1 MSTTGRSD
9 ASFATSLESAGFVR
23 IVTRGD
29 GDGLAAAGV
38 LARALSAHGTP
49 FQVTVGRT
57 VDDRTTRAGDV
68 DDRDGA
74 TEVVSI
80 GPVDADTL
88 ELTDDER
95 PATLTA
101 CEVVRELGAEPDLV
115 LALAGTVAA
124 GVEPGAGETEHV
136 LETATERGLLES
148 RPGVAIPTD
157 DPADLAASTLVRA
170 PWSGDREATAET
182 LEEIEGDAGADTHRR
197 LASLVALEAVGAD
210 EASERAAHAITRV
223 LRPYATPAAPFET
236 LGGYADVLEGVA
248 RAAPGTGVALALGHD
263 VASAALET
271 WREHGQRAH
280 RELEAASSGRYDG
293 LSVFGVDGTVETVA
307 RLAVD
312 YRSPEPLVAAIG
324 EGETAVATTESRPL
338 GGPIEAIA
346 RDLEAEYDVSRR
358 RGYLRYDPQLDD
370 SEIIDAIRGRL

>member
-1 MSTTGRSD
+1 MSTTGRTD
-9 ASFATSLESAGFVR
+9 ASFADSLESAGFVR

-38 LARALSAHGTP
+38 LARALSARRTP

-88 ELTDDER
+88 ALTDDER
-95 PATLTA
+95 PSTLAA
-101 CEVVRELGAEPDLV
+101 CEVVRELGVEPDLV

-136 LETATERGLLES
+136 LETATERGLLER
-148 RPGVAIPTD
+148 RPGLALPTD

-170 PWSGDREATAET
+170 PWSGNREATAEA
-182 LEEIEGDAGADTHRR
+182 LEEIEGDTGADTRRR
-197 LASLVALEAVGAD
+197 LASLVALEAVGTD
-210 EASERAAHAITRV
+210 EASERAAHAIARV

-236 LGGYADVLEGVA
+236 LGGYADVLEVVA

-263 VASAALET
+263 VASAALEG
-271 WREHGQRAH
+271 WRKHGQQAH

-293 LSVFGVDGTVETVA
+293 LSVFGVEGAVETVA
-307 RLAVD
+307 RLAAA

-324 EGETAVATTESRPL
+324 EGEAAVATTESRPL

-346 RDLEAEYDVSRR
+346 RDIEAEYDVSRR